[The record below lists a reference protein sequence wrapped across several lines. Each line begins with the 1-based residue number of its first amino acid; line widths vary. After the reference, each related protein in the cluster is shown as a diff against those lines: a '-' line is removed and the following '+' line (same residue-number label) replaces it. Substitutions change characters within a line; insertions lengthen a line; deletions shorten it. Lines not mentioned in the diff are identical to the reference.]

1 MGSLTLPDSGSV
13 YLDANGFIYS
23 VEHIDPYA
31 ALLKPVWQAA
41 ADRDIQI
48 VSSELVILET
58 LAKPLREEDNLLVG
72 IFEELLFNTREV
84 QLVPTTADI
93 WEDAARIR
101 AASGLKTPDA
111 IHAAS
116 ALASEA
122 TLLITNDP
130 HFQRLDSLPV
140 VILDELVKEME
151 DSVQDES

>member
-1 MGSLTLPDSGSV
+1 MGSLTLPDSGSI

-23 VEHIDPYA
+23 VEHIEPYA

-41 ADRDIQI
+41 ADRDIQV

-58 LAKPLREEDNLLVG
+58 LVKPLREEDNQLVK

-122 TLLITNDP
+122 ALLLTNDP
-130 HFQRLDSLPV
+130 HFRRLEALPV
-140 VILDELVKEME
+140 VILDELLEE
-151 DSVQDES
+151 TDISP